1 MKRRL
6 FLLSL
11 LFLASCLTAVA
22 QYITGTVVD
31 AETGEGV
38 PYASVVY
45 KGHNVAVISDE
56 NGHYRID
63 RHNGW
68 NITYS
73 AVGYK
78 TQVVEI
84 DYDTRSRMDVKL
96 SPDGGQVA
104 EVTVKAKR
112 NRYSRKNNPAVD
124 LMRKVIEK
132 KKETDLA
139 NHDYYRYEKYEKLTL
154 AANDL
159 TPAMLEKKPFSSTPW
174 LLEQV
179 EVCKYNMKMILPL
192 SVDETASEIVYRK
205 SPQSKKTYIKG
216 QQSSGINDLFQT
228 GDIINIVMK
237 DVFTDV
243 DLYDDQIRLLQYPF
257 TSPIGKDAIAFYRF
271 YIVDTIAIVNNSRPS
286 PGPSLRGRGVDT
298 SVAEDLSARANY
310 SPPSQGGAGG
320 ESVDSCIHLHFL
332 PNNQM
337 DFGFRG
343 DIYILKDSS
352 YHVRRCELTLPKQT
366 SVNFVK
372 NMRIEQEF
380 EQLDNGEWV
389 LTQDDAITE
398 LSFAKFLQQ
407 AIVIRTT
414 RYSDYSFNELPKRLF
429 KGARTEIREPDAGM
443 QSKQFWNKY
452 RQVDLTKSEE
462 SMGGFVE
469 NIQKIKGFKYIMYG
483 LNALI
488 ENSIETGDPNKIDI
502 TPVNTILSRNQ
513 IDGWRSRLSLKTT
526 ANLNK
531 RFFAEGY
538 YAYGWGSHKNYY
550 SGALT
555 YSFIDKVYM
564 PWEYP
569 KRTLKLESTYDMSSP
584 SDRYLPTDKDNF
596 LVAFK
601 WAGINKMT
609 INNRQKLSFEYEM
622 YGGLR
627 TTLSLKAEEYEA
639 CGAMSFRTL
648 DKPRVDYDGLK
659 PNHEFMRT
667 TELFAEVRYAPSE
680 TYINSKQRRVTIN
693 HDAPSMSISHTTGL
707 KNVLGGQYASNF
719 TEAKLY
725 QRFWLNSWGK
735 VDLHLKAGIQWNKV
749 PYMLLIHPAANQS
762 FVIEEEMFNLINNME
777 FLNDRYASMMLSW
790 DMNGKFFNR
799 VPLLKKLKWREYFA
813 VNMLWGDLTDKN
825 DPAKNPGDPTLMYFP
840 EGCHVMNPKVPYIEA
855 IVGVHN
861 IFKLIHVEYVRRLN
875 YLDLP
880 TSERWGIRYIF
891 RLTF

>member
-1 MKRRL
+1 MTEKIKMVRYAL
-6 FLLSL
+6 IITLMLLA
-11 LFLASCLTAVA
+11 FCLPSSA
-22 QYITGTVVD
+22 QQITGYITD
-31 AETGEGV
+31 AETGDSIPFV
-38 PYASVVY
+38 SVVY
-45 KGHNVAVISDE
+45 KGHSMAAVSDTA
-56 NGHYRID
+56 GHYSIIR
-63 RHNGW
+63 RNGW
-68 NITYS
+68 KLSFS

-78 TQVVEI
+78 ATVVHI
-84 DYDTRSRMDVKL
+84 NSQTK
-96 SPDGGQVA
+96 SPLNIVLTPDKQQLA

-112 NRYSRKNNPAVD
+112 NRYSRKDNPAVE
-124 LMRKVIEK
+124 LMKKVIAA
-132 KKETDLA
+132 KKESNLA
-139 NHDYYRYEKYEKLTL
+139 NHDYYKYNKYEKLTL

-159 TPAMLEKKPFSSTPW
+159 SPQMLQEKPFSSTPW
-174 LLEQV
+174 LMDQV
-179 EVCKYNMKMILPL
+179 EVCKYNLKMILPL
-192 SVDETASEIVYRK
+192 SVDETVSEIVYRK
-205 SPQSKKTYIKG
+205 NPQSKKTYIKG

-228 GDIINIVMK
+228 GDILNIVMK

-257 TSPIGKDAIAFYRF
+257 TSPIGKDAISFYRF
-271 YIVDTIAIVNNSRPS
+271 YIVDTLKVEA
-286 PGPSLRGRGVDT
+286 
-298 SVAEDLSARANY
+298 
-310 SPPSQGGAGG
+310 
-320 ESVDSCIHLHFL
+320 DSCIRLHFL

-343 DIYILKDSS
+343 DIYILKDST

-380 EQLDNGEWV
+380 EKLENGEWV
-389 LTQDDAITE
+389 LTQDDMVTE
-398 LSFAKFLQQ
+398 LQFAKFLQQ
-407 AIVIRTT
+407 AIVIRNT
-414 RYSDYSFNELPKRLF
+414 RLGEYSFNELPKKLF

-443 QSKQFWNKY
+443 QGKNFWNRY
-452 RQVDLTKSEE
+452 RQVELTKSENQ
-462 SMGGFVE
+462 MGDFVT
-469 NIQKIKGFKYIMYG
+469 NIQRIKGFKYIMYG

-488 ENSIETGDPNKIDI
+488 ENSIETGDPNKFDI
-502 TPVNTILSRNQ
+502 SPVNTIISRNQ
-513 IDGWRSRLSLKTT
+513 IDGWRSRLSMKTT

-531 RFFAEGY
+531 RFFWDGY
-538 YAYGWGSHKNYY
+538 YAHGWGSHKNYY
-550 SGALT
+550 STGLT

-627 TTLSLKAEEYEA
+627 TSLSLKAEEYEA
-639 CGAMSFRTL
+639 CGNMSFRTL
-648 DKPRVDYDGLK
+648 DQPEVKYDGLK

-667 TELFAEVRYAPSE
+667 TEIFAELRYAPSE

-693 HDAPSMSISHTTGL
+693 HDAPSMSISHTIGL
-707 KNVLGGQYASNF
+707 KNVLGGQYRSNF

-735 VDLHLKAGIQWNKV
+735 VDLHLKAGIQWNQV
-749 PYMLLIHPAANQS
+749 PYMLLIHPVANQS

-799 VPLLKKLKWREYFA
+799 VPLLKKLKWREYLA
-813 VNMLWGDLTDKN
+813 VNMLWGQLTDKN
-825 DPAKNPGDPTLMYFP
+825 NPYLPENAGNPTLMYFP
-840 EGCHVMNPKVPYIEA
+840 EGCYIMHHRKPYIEA
-855 IVGVHN
+855 VVGVHN
-861 IFKLIHVEYVRRLN
+861 IFKILHVEYVRRLN
-875 YLDLP
+875 YLELP
-880 TSERWGIRYIF
+880 TSEKWGIRYIF

>member
-1 MKRRL
+1 MTRRL
-6 FLLSL
+6 FFLSILLVA
-11 LFLASCLTAVA
+11 FCLTSAA
-22 QYITGTVVD
+22 QFITGTVID
-31 AETGEGV
+31 AETGEGI

-84 DYDTRSRMDVKL
+84 DYDTRNRMDIKL

-104 EVTVKAKR
+104 EVTVKSKR
-112 NRYSRKNNPAVD
+112 VRYSRKNNPAVD

-132 KKETDLA
+132 KKETNLA

-179 EVCKYNMKMILPL
+179 EVCKYNLKMILPL

-205 SPQSKKTYIKG
+205 EPQSKKTYIKG

-228 GDIINIVMK
+228 GDILNIVMK

-271 YIVDTIAIVNNSRPS
+271 YIVDT
-286 PGPSLRGRGVDT
+286 
-298 SVAEDLSARANY
+298 VAVAR
-310 SPPSQGGAGG
+310 QGLEVA
-320 ESVDSCIHLHFL
+320 DSCIHLHFL

-352 YHVRRCELTLPKQT
+352 YHVRRCELTLPKQS

-380 EQLDNGEWV
+380 EQLSNGEWV

-414 RYSDYSFNELPKRLF
+414 RYSDYSFKELPKRLF
-429 KGARTEIREPDAGM
+429 KGARAEIREPDAGM
-443 QSKQFWNKY
+443 QGKQFWNKY
-452 RQVDLTKSEE
+452 RQVELTKSEE

-502 TPVNTILSRNQ
+502 APVNTILSRNQ

-538 YAYGWGSHKNYY
+538 YGHGWGSHKNYY
-550 SGALT
+550 NGALT

-569 KRTLKLESTYDMSSP
+569 KRTLKLESTYDISSP

-627 TTLSLKAEEYEA
+627 TTVSLKAEEYEA
-639 CGAMSFRTL
+639 CGAMSFQTL

-659 PNHEFMRT
+659 PNHEYMRT
-667 TELFAEVRYAPSE
+667 TELFAELRFAPSE

-693 HDAPSMSISHTTGL
+693 HDAPSMSVSHTFGF
-707 KNVLGGQYASNF
+707 KNVLGGQYNSNF

-777 FLNDRYASMMLSW
+777 FLNDRYLSGMLSW

-813 VNMLWGDLTDKN
+813 VNMLWGDLSDKN
-825 DPAKNPGDPTLMYFP
+825 NPDKNPGDPMLMYFP
-840 EGCHVMNPKVPYIEA
+840 EGCHVMNPKVPYFEVVA
-855 IVGVHN
+855 GVHN
-861 IFKLIHVEYVRRLN
+861 IFKIFHVEYVRRLN
-875 YLDLP
+875 YLSLP
-880 TSERWGIRYIF
+880 TSEKWGIRYIF

>member
-1 MKRRL
+1 MTRRIIIL
-6 FLLSL
+6 SVLLIAFCMTS
-11 LFLASCLTAVA
+11 VA
-22 QYITGTVVD
+22 QLITGTVTD
-31 AETGEGV
+31 KETGEGI

-56 NGHYRID
+56 NGNFHID

-68 NITYS
+68 TITFS

-78 TQVVEI
+78 SQTLDVE
-84 DYDTRSRMDVKL
+84 YDTRNFQAIKL
-96 SPDGGQVA
+96 SPDGGQID

-139 NHDYYRYEKYEKLTL
+139 NHDYYKYDKYEKLTL

-159 TPAMLEKKPFSSTPW
+159 TPQMLQQKPFSSTPW

-179 EVCKYNMKMILPL
+179 ELCQYNLKMILPL
-192 SVDETASEIVYRK
+192 SVDETASQIVYRK
-205 SPQSKKTYIKG
+205 NPKSKKTYIKG

-228 GDIINIVMK
+228 GDILNIVMK

-243 DLYDDQIRLLQYPF
+243 DLYQDQIRLLQYPF

-271 YIVDTIAIVNNSRPS
+271 YIVDT
-286 PGPSLRGRGVDT
+286 
-298 SVAEDLSARANY
+298 VAVQA
-310 SPPSQGGAGG
+310 
-320 ESVDSCIHLHFL
+320 DSCIHLHFL

-352 YHVRRCELTLPKQT
+352 YHVRRCELTLPKQS

-372 NMRIEQEF
+372 NMHIEQEF
-380 EQLDNGEWV
+380 EQLPNGEWV

-398 LSFAKFLQQ
+398 LSFAKFLTQ

-414 RYSDYSFNELPKRLF
+414 RYSDYSFDELPKKLF

-443 QSKQFWNKY
+443 QSKQFWSKY
-452 RQVDLTKSEE
+452 RQVELTKSEE

-502 TPVNTILSRNQ
+502 SPVNTIISRNQ
-513 IDGWRSRLSLKTT
+513 IDGWRTRLSLKTT

-550 SGALT
+550 NGALT

-601 WAGINKMT
+601 WTGINKMT

-627 TTLSLKAEEYEA
+627 TTLSLKTEEHEA

-648 DKPRVDYDGLK
+648 DQPRVDYEGLK

-667 TELFAEVRYAPSE
+667 TELFAELRFAPSE

-693 HDAPSMSISHTTGL
+693 HDAPSMSISHTIGF
-707 KNVLGGQYASNF
+707 KNILGGQYESNF

-749 PYMLLIHPAANQS
+749 PYMLLIHPVANQS
-762 FVIEEEMFNLINNME
+762 FIIEEEMFNLINNME
-777 FLNDRYASMMLSW
+777 FLNDRYLSAMLSW

-799 VPLLKKLKWREYFA
+799 VPLLKKLKWREYLA
-813 VNMLWGDLTDKN
+813 VNMLWGDLSDKN
-825 DPAKNPGDPTLMYFP
+825 NPLLEMNAGDPTLMYFP
-840 EGCHVMNPKVPYIEA
+840 EGCNVMNPKVPYFEA
-855 IVGVHN
+855 VAGVHN
-861 IFKLIHVEYVRRLN
+861 IFKILHVEYVRRLN
-875 YLDLP
+875 YLSLP
-880 TSERWGIRYIF
+880 TSEKWGIRFIF

>member
-1 MKRRL
+1 MTQRI
-6 FLLSL
+6 FIIFVLLAAFSL
-11 LFLASCLTAVA
+11 TSAA
-22 QYITGTVVD
+22 QFITGTVVD
-31 AETGEGV
+31 EETGDGI

-45 KGHNVAVISDE
+45 KGHNIAVVSDDK
-56 NGHYRID
+56 GQYRID

-68 NITYS
+68 SITFS

-78 TQVVEI
+78 SQVVEI
-84 DYDTRSRMDVKL
+84 DYDTRGRMDIRL
-96 SPDGGQVA
+96 SPDGAQIE

-132 KKETDLA
+132 KKETNLA
-139 NHDYYRYEKYEKLTL
+139 NHDYYKYEKYEKLTL

-159 TPAMLEKKPFSSTPW
+159 TPQMLDKKPFSSTPW
-174 LLEQV
+174 LLDQV
-179 EVCKYNMKMILPL
+179 EVCQYNLKMILPL
-192 SVDETASEIVYRK
+192 SVDETASQIVYRK
-205 SPQSKKTYIKG
+205 NPESKKTYIKG

-228 GDIINIVMK
+228 GDILNIVMK

-271 YIVDTIAIVNNSRPS
+271 YIVDT
-286 PGPSLRGRGVDT
+286 
-298 SVAEDLSARANY
+298 VAVAR
-310 SPPSQGGAGG
+310 QRV
-320 ESVDSCIHLHFL
+320 ELEDSCIHLHFL

-343 DIYILKDSS
+343 DLYILKDSS

-372 NMRIEQEF
+372 NLRINQEF
-380 EQLDNGEWV
+380 EQLPNGEWV
-389 LTQDDAITE
+389 LTQDDMITE
-398 LSFAKFLQQ
+398 LTFAKFLQE

-414 RYSDYSFNELPKRLF
+414 RFSDYSFDELPKRLF
-429 KGARTEIREPDAGM
+429 KGARAEIREPDAGM
-443 QSKQFWNKY
+443 QSKQFWSKY
-452 RQVDLTKSEE
+452 RQVELTKSEDQM
-462 SMGGFVE
+462 SGFVK
-469 NIQKIKGFKYIMYG
+469 NIQNIKGFKYIMYG

-502 TPVNTILSRNQ
+502 TPVNTIISRNQ

-526 ANLNK
+526 ANLCK

-538 YAYGWGSHKNYY
+538 YAHGWGSHKNYY

-569 KRTLKLESTYDMSSP
+569 KRTLKLESTYDISSP

-601 WAGINKMT
+601 WTGINKMT

-627 TTLSLKAEEYEA
+627 TTLSLKAEEHEA

-648 DKPRVDYDGLK
+648 DQPRVDYEGLR

-667 TELFAEVRYAPSE
+667 TELFAELRYAPSE

-693 HDAPSMSISHTTGL
+693 HDAPSMSVSHTIGF
-707 KNVLGGQYASNF
+707 KNILGGQYESNF

-749 PYMLLIHPAANQS
+749 PYMLLIHPVANQS
-762 FVIEEEMFNLINNME
+762 FIIEEEMFNLINNME
-777 FLNDRYASMMLSW
+777 FLNDRYLSAMLSW

-799 VPLLKKLKWREYFA
+799 VPLLKKLKWREYLA
-813 VNMLWGDLTDKN
+813 VNMLWGDLSDKN
-825 DPAKNPGDPTLMYFP
+825 NALLPENAGDPTLMYFP
-840 EGCHVMNPKVPYIEA
+840 EGCNVMNPRVPYFEA
-855 IVGVHN
+855 VAGVHN
-861 IFKLIHVEYVRRLN
+861 IFKILHVEYVRRLN
-875 YLDLP
+875 YLSLD
-880 TSERWGIRYIF
+880 TSEKWGIRFIF